1 MRKAGRSS
9 STGQSPKAAR
19 LFFWISAG
27 IIILLLGTAWLGQ
40 DGYLAVI
47 VNKERVSE
55 LKKEIEEIKTK
66 NKELHSEIR
75 SLRSDKRAIEK
86 IAREDLG
93 LVKKGEVVYE
103 FIPSKK

>member
-1 MRKAGRSS
+1 MRKTGRSS
-9 STGQSPKAAR
+9 TTGQSPTPR

-27 IIILLLGTAWLGQ
+27 IIILLLGSAWLGQ

-47 VNKERVSE
+47 VNKVRVSE
-55 LKKEIEEIKTK
+55 LKKEIAEIEAK
-66 NKELHSEIR
+66 NKELRSEIR
-75 SLRSDKRAIEK
+75 SLRSDERAIEK

-93 LVKKGEVVYE
+93 LVKKGETVYE